1 MNRGVPM
8 ATVGKGRK
16 TIEDREQMSALDRLR
31 HSAAHVMAAAVCRL
45 YDGVQLD
52 IGPATEDGFYYDF
65 GLDQTFSPEDLEK
78 IEAEM
83 ARIIGEDQPFER
95 SVLSRQ
101 EAEAVLKEKGQGYK
115 LDRLGDIPEDE
126 PVTIYR
132 NGDFMDLCAGPHVE
146 RTGAIKAFKLLSVAG
161 SYFRGDE
168 KNPML
173 QRIYGTAFPSKG
185 ELKQYLERIEE
196 AKRRDHRK
204 LGRELELFMFS
215 PRVGS
220 GLPLWLPKGAILR
233 QTLEDFLKQE
243 QTKRGYLPVVTPHLA
258 KIDLY
263 ERSGHWGHYQDSMYA
278 PIQVDDEQYILR
290 PMNCPHHIEIY
301 NSKPRSYRDLPVRL
315 AEFGMVYR
323 YEQSGELSGL
333 TRVRGFTIDDAHIFL
348 LPEQLKEE
356 FKAVIDLILHVFH
369 TLGFDQY
376 QARLSLRDPE
386 DKVKYVGS
394 DEVWDRAETA
404 IREAVQEKGLDAE
417 IGVGEAAFYGPKLD
431 FMVADALGRQ
441 WQLGTVQVDYNL
453 PERFELEY
461 IGDDGQRH
469 RPVMLHRAP
478 FGSIDRL
485 TAVLIENFAGAFP
498 LWLSPEQVRV
508 IPITKDQHA
517 FASEVEA
524 ELQAAGIRVTVD
536 ARNEKM
542 GAKIREA
549 RLQRIPYMAVI
560 GAREVE
566 AGAVAVRS
574 RAGDEGAMELKAFA
588 DRLKVEIEQRLM
600 S

>member
-1 MNRGVPM
+1 M

-115 LDRLGDIPEDE
+115 LDRLRDIPEDE

-301 NSKPRSYRDLPVRL
+301 NSKPRSYRDLPVRF

-417 IGVGEAAFYGPKLD
+417 IGIGEAAFYGPKLD

-574 RAGDEGAMELKAFA
+574 RAGDEGAMELKAFT

>member
-1 MNRGVPM
+1 
-8 ATVGKGRK
+8 
-16 TIEDREQMSALDRLR
+16 MSALDRLR

-83 ARIIGEDQPFER
+83 ARIISEDQPFER

-115 LDRLGDIPEDE
+115 LDRLRDIPEDE

-243 QTKRGYLPVVTPHLA
+243 QTRRGYLPVVTPHLA

-301 NSKPRSYRDLPVRL
+301 NSKPRSYRDLPVRF

-417 IGVGEAAFYGPKLD
+417 IGIGEAAFYGPKLD

-574 RAGDEGAMELKAFA
+574 RAGDEGAMELKAFT

>member
-1 MNRGVPM
+1 M

-83 ARIIGEDQPFER
+83 ARIISEDQPFER

-115 LDRLGDIPEDE
+115 LDRLRDIPEDE

-243 QTKRGYLPVVTPHLA
+243 QTRRGYLPVVTPHLA

-301 NSKPRSYRDLPVRL
+301 NSKPRSYRDLPVRF

-417 IGVGEAAFYGPKLD
+417 IGIGEAAFYGPKLD

-574 RAGDEGAMELKAFA
+574 RAGDEGAMELKAFTV
-588 DRLKVEIEQRLM
+588 RLKVEIEQRLM

>member
-1 MNRGVPM
+1 M

-45 YDGVQLD
+45 YDDVQLD

-83 ARIIGEDQPFER
+83 SRIIAEDQPFEK
-95 SVLSRQ
+95 SVLTRE
-101 EAEAVLKEKGQGYK
+101 EAERLLEEKGQTYK
-115 LDRLGDIPEDE
+115 LDRLKDIPDDE

-146 RTGAIKAFKLLSVAG
+146 RTGSIKAFKLLSVAG

-168 KNPML
+168 SNPML
-173 QRIYGTAFPSKG
+173 QRIYGTAFSSKP
-185 ELKQYLERIEE
+185 ELKQYLQRLEE
-196 AKRRDHRK
+196 AKKRDHRK

-233 QTLEDFLKQE
+233 ETLENFLKAE
-243 QTKRGYLPVVTPHLA
+243 QLSRGYQPVVTPHLA

-263 ERSGHWGHYQDSMYA
+263 QRSGHWGHYQDSMYS
-278 PIQVDDEQYILR
+278 PIQVDEEQYILR

-301 NSKPRSYRDLPVRL
+301 NSRPRSYRELPVRL

-348 LPEQLKEE
+348 LPDQLKDE
-356 FKAVIDLILHVFH
+356 FKDVIDLILHVFH

-386 DKVKYVGS
+386 NTEKYVGS

-417 IGVGEAAFYGPKLD
+417 IGIGEAAFYGPKLD

-453 PERFELEY
+453 PERFDLEY
-461 IGDDGQRH
+461 IGDDGQKH

-498 LWLSPEQVRV
+498 LWLAPEQVRV
-508 IPITKDQHA
+508 IPITKDQHEYA
-517 FASEVEA
+517 AEVEKILK
-524 ELQAAGIRVTVD
+524 ESGIRVTVD

-560 GAREVE
+560 GGREVE

-574 RAGDEGAMELKAFA
+574 RANGDEGAVGLEEFA
-588 DRLKVEIEQRLM
+588 NRLKDEIARRCL
-600 S
+600 

>member
-1 MNRGVPM
+1 M

-115 LDRLGDIPEDE
+115 LDRLRDIPEDE

>member
-1 MNRGVPM
+1 M

-115 LDRLGDIPEDE
+115 LDRLRDIPEDE
-126 PVTIYR
+126 PVTIFR

-417 IGVGEAAFYGPKLD
+417 IGIGEAAFYGPKLD

-574 RAGDEGAMELKAFA
+574 RAGDEGAMDLKAFT
-588 DRLKVEIEQRLM
+588 DRLKVEIEQKLM

>member
-1 MNRGVPM
+1 M

-115 LDRLGDIPEDE
+115 LDRLRDIPEDE

-243 QTKRGYLPVVTPHLA
+243 QTRRGYLPVVTPHLA

-301 NSKPRSYRDLPVRL
+301 NSKPRSYRDLPVRF

-417 IGVGEAAFYGPKLD
+417 IGIGEAAFYGPKLD

-574 RAGDEGAMELKAFA
+574 RAGDEGAMELKAFT

>member
-1 MNRGVPM
+1 M

-45 YDGVQLD
+45 YDDVQLD

-115 LDRLGDIPEDE
+115 LDRLRDIPEDE

-243 QTKRGYLPVVTPHLA
+243 QTRRGYLPVVTPHLA

-301 NSKPRSYRDLPVRL
+301 NSKPRSYRDLPVRF

-417 IGVGEAAFYGPKLD
+417 IGIGEAAFYGPKLD

-574 RAGDEGAMELKAFA
+574 RAGDEGAMELKAFT

>member
-1 MNRGVPM
+1 M

-83 ARIIGEDQPFER
+83 ARIISEDQPFER

-115 LDRLGDIPEDE
+115 LDRLRDIPEDE

-243 QTKRGYLPVVTPHLA
+243 QTRRGYLPVVTPHLA

-301 NSKPRSYRDLPVRL
+301 NSKPRSYRDLPVRF

-417 IGVGEAAFYGPKLD
+417 IGIGEAAFYGPKLD

-574 RAGDEGAMELKAFA
+574 RAGDEGAMELKAFT

>member
-1 MNRGVPM
+1 M